1 MYHISTEFCEN
12 RLSRFCIILLANKL
26 ADADD
31 YITSLAEIII
41 RVLSFMLLIIAQVR
55 VDRNEVMSTVFY
67 ILYVFVMMIC
77 LFLFQ
82 FSSRAVTFNKF
93 ELSWVEIIQI
103 RKRSLF
109 CVYSAGGSQVVRRPA
124 HLSSCVQSLL
134 SAVAAAPVVLASP
147 ARRQSEPRSQ
157 SSLPQ
162 MRLRGGRLP
171 RILPPVHRCGWRHR
185 AQVQAVPPA
194 SRRSRHGRSQRVHV
208 VPPFPPFHKREN
220 SRSSA

>member
-93 ELSWVEIIQI
+93 ELS
-103 RKRSLF
+103 
-109 CVYSAGGSQVVRRPA
+109 
-124 HLSSCVQSLL
+124 
-134 SAVAAAPVVLASP
+134 
-147 ARRQSEPRSQ
+147 
-157 SSLPQ
+157 
-162 MRLRGGRLP
+162 
-171 RILPPVHRCGWRHR
+171 
-185 AQVQAVPPA
+185 
-194 SRRSRHGRSQRVHV
+194 
-208 VPPFPPFHKREN
+208 
-220 SRSSA
+220 